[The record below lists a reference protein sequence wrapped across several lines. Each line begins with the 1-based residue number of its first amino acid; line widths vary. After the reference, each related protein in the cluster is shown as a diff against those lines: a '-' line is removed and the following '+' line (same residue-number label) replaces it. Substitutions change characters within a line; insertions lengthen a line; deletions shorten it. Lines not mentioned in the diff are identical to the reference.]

1 MLLIQI
7 TDLHVRPHGM
17 ASSRT
22 GETNMLVERA
32 LRAVRAFTPRPDAM
46 IVTGDLTDNGLADE
60 YAELAAILRRTVD
73 LPTYMIPGNH
83 DRREVLKR
91 EMRDWPGMAADPEFV
106 HYTVDDLPVRVV
118 MLDTVVPGSGAGELC
133 EKRMRWLDATL
144 AAEPHKPTLVAMHH
158 PPFLTG
164 ITHMDRIPL
173 RNWQEFGDLLARHRQ
188 VIRVVCGHDH
198 RPITAQVGHTIGC
211 IAPSVAHQVELDLG
225 PHQAPLWN
233 LEPPAF
239 LLHYWNETT
248 GLVTHMGY
256 VENHPGPYPFL
267 LDPDYPGVP
276 PR

>member
-1 MLLIQI
+1 MILIQI

-17 ASSRT
+17 PVARV
-22 GETNMLVERA
+22 GETNMLVERG
-32 LRAVRAFTPRPDAM
+32 LSAVRAFTPRPDAL
-46 IVTGDLTDNGLADE
+46 IISGDLTDNGLATE
-60 YAELAAILRRTVD
+60 YEELAAMLRRTVD
-73 LPTYMIPGNH
+73 LPTYVIPGNH
-83 DRREVLKR
+83 DRREELKR
-91 EMRDWPGMAADPEFV
+91 GMADWPGVADDPEFV
-106 HYTVDDLPVRVV
+106 QYTVDDLPVRLV
-118 MLDTVVPGSGAGELC
+118 MLDTVIPFSSAGELC
-133 EKRMRWLDATL
+133 EKRMRWLEAAL
-144 AAEPHKPTLVAMHH
+144 AAEPDKPTMIAMHH

-164 ITHMDRIPL
+164 IAHMDRIPL
-173 RNWQEFGDLLARHRQ
+173 RNWREFQDLLSRHRQ

-198 RPITAQVGHTIGC
+198 RPIITQVGPTIGC

-239 LLHYWNETT
+239 LLHYWEEST

-256 VENHPGPYPFL
+256 VENYPGPYPFL